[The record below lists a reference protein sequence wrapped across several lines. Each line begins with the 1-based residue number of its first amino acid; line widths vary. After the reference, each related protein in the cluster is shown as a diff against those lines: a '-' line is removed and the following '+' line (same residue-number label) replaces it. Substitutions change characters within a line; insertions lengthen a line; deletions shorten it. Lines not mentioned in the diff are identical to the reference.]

1 MLKVL
6 IVEDETGIR
15 TIIKK
20 YLSKFDIT
28 CIEAENGKKGLE
40 IFTQNKDGIDL
51 ILMDVMMPEMDGV
64 SATKKTSPQRCLSWP
79 CGPDRGKRIFCCH
92 EETTGCT
99 MLCEMCS
106 LHVEKDLIIHG
117 HLVNRGS

>member
-28 CIEAENGKKGLE
+28 CIEAENGKKGYE
-40 IFTQNKDGIDL
+40 K
-51 ILMDVMMPEMDGV
+51 
-64 SATKKTSPQRCLSWP
+64 ALSVI
-79 CGPDRGKRIFCCH
+79 PD
-92 EETTGCT
+92 
-99 MLCEMCS
+99 
-106 LHVEKDLIIHG
+106 IIIKM
-117 HLVNRGS
+117 V

>member
-1 MLKVL
+1 MHKVL
-6 IVEDETGIR
+6 IVQDETGIR

-20 YLSKFDIT
+20 YLRKFDIT

-64 SATKKTSPQRCLSWP
+64 SASY
-79 CGPDRGKRIFCCH
+79 
-92 EETTGCT
+92 
-99 MLCEMCS
+99 
-106 LHVEKDLIIHG
+106 
-117 HLVNRGS
+117 